1 MEVYVRQLK
10 ERGVSSIGHSIGQK
24 QRQKEVACLGSSWCT
39 SVSTLLGRGRGM
51 GWEEVAKL
59 ELLVP

>member
-10 ERGVSSIGHSIGQK
+10 ERGVSSVGHNIGQK
-24 QRQKEVACLGSSWCT
+24 WRWKEVACLGSSWCT
-39 SVSTLLGRGRGM
+39 SVSALLGRGRGM
-51 GWEEVAKL
+51 GWAGVAKL